1 MRLMC
6 NEYTQRKLGVD
17 AQLCVSTEKTNQ
29 KLMKNAITI
38 LLLLFF
44 LNLSFSQKKQDFT
57 VKSLNGKIE
66 VKINVDDKISWTI
79 LHEKDV
85 ILAPSEMSMTL
96 DENIVLGKN
105 TVVLNSKKE
114 TVNTSFET
122 PLYKKKSVQNNYNQL
137 TLNFKNDFSI
147 EYRVFDDGA
156 AYRFITKKKKDIT
169 VKSEEV
175 VLNFDQDYNTLMPY
189 VRDLRNPKD
198 AFISSFE
205 SHYENKKISEFKKD
219 TLAFLPFL
227 IDYKNHK
234 KAVFL
239 EANLEDYAGL
249 FVTNN
254 KNNSGF
260 ESRFS
265 KYPLKETNGGFNY
278 LNKLITERADY
289 LVKTKGTRTF
299 PWRAIVISEND
310 ADLAN
315 NDMVQKL
322 AEPSKIK
329 DVSWI
334 KPGKV
339 AWDWWNDWNIYNV
352 DFKAGI
358 NTQTY
363 KYYIDFASKNKVE
376 YVVLDEGWSVETDI
390 MKHNPNVDL
399 EALIA
404 YAKDRNVGIILWAS
418 WMAIHDKTE
427 AVFDNYAKLGIKGF
441 KVDFI
446 DRDDAKMVNSVYDIA
461 QRAANHKLIID
472 FHGMYKPTGIQR
484 TYPNILNFEGVKGL
498 ENNKWTPNDDVPLYD
513 TTIPFIRMMAG
524 PMDYTPGAM
533 RNATKSEFKPS
544 HSNPMSQG
552 TRCHQLALYTIF
564 EAPLQMMADSPT
576 AFMKEQESTDF
587 IAKVPTTFDETVSL
601 NGEVG
606 KYISIARR
614 KGNTWYLG
622 SITNWDSRDITIDF
636 SFLEKGKKFQA
647 EIFSDGLNADK
658 AATDYKREI
667 ITIDSATKLT
677 YRLANGGGLAMIIQ

>member
-1 MRLMC
+1 
-6 NEYTQRKLGVD
+6 
-17 AQLCVSTEKTNQ
+17 
-29 KLMKNAITI
+29 MKNAFI
-38 LLLLFF
+38 LFCFLLI
-44 LNLSFSQKKQDFT
+44 NLSFSQKKQDFT
-57 VKSLNGKIE
+57 VKSPNGKIE

-105 TVVLNSKKE
+105 AVVLNSKKE

-198 AFISSFE
+198 PFISSFE

-254 KNNSGF
+254 KNKTGF

-265 KYPLKETNGGFNY
+265 KYPLQETNGGFNY

-289 LVKTKGTRTF
+289 LVKTKGTRSF

-322 AEPSKIK
+322 ADPSKIK

-399 EALIA
+399 EDLIA
-404 YAKDRNVGIILWAS
+404 YAKERNVGIILWAS

-427 AVFDNYAKLGIKGF
+427 VVFDNYAKLGVKGF

-513 TTIPFIRMMAG
+513 CTIPFIRMMAG

-544 HSNPMSQG
+544 HSTPMSQG

-576 AFMKEQESTDF
+576 AFMKEQESTNF
-587 IAKVPTTFDETVSL
+587 IAKVPTTFDGTVSL

-622 SITNWDSRDITIDF
+622 AITNWDSRDITIDF

-667 ITIDSATKLT
+667 VTIDSTTKLT
-677 YRLANGGGLAMIIQ
+677 YRLASGGGLAMIIK

>member
-1 MRLMC
+1 M
-6 NEYTQRKLGVD
+6 K
-17 AQLCVSTEKTNQ
+17 KT
-29 KLMKNAITI
+29 
-38 LLLLFF
+38 LFF
-44 LNLSFSQKKQDFT
+44 FYIVFVNLTFSQQKQDFT
-57 VKSLNGKIE
+57 LASPNGKIKVNIE
-66 VKINVDDKISWTI
+66 IGEKIIWSV
-79 LHEKDV
+79 LHQKDL
-85 ILAPSEMSMTL
+85 ILAPSAVSLTL
-96 DENIVLGKN
+96 DNETLGKN
-105 TVVLNSKKE
+105 ALLLNSKREK
-114 TVNTSFET
+114 VNQTFES
-122 PLYKKKSVQNNYNQL
+122 PFYKKSVVKNQYNL
-137 TLNFKNDFSI
+137 LVLNFKNDFSI
-147 EYRVFDDGA
+147 EYRAFDDGV

-169 VKSEEV
+169 VKTEEV
-175 VLNFDQDYNTLMPY
+175 SLNFDQDYHTLIPY

-198 AFISSFE
+198 PYISSFE
-205 SHYENKKISEFKKD
+205 AQYENKKISEFAKD

-227 IDYKNHK
+227 IDFKNHK

-239 EANLEDYAGL
+239 EANLEDYPGL

-254 KNNSGF
+254 KSKSGY
-260 ESRFS
+260 EARFS
-265 KYPLKETNGGFNY
+265 KYPLQETNGGFN
-278 LNKLITERADY
+278 NINRLITERADH

-310 ADLAN
+310 TELAN

-322 AEPSKIK
+322 SEPTKIK
-329 DVSWI
+329 DLSWI

-339 AWDWWNDWNIYNV
+339 AWDWWNDWNIYNI

-376 YVVLDEGWSVETDI
+376 YVVLDEGWSLEDDI

-404 YAKDRNVGIILWAS
+404 YGKKRNVGIILWSS
-418 WMAIHDKTE
+418 WMALTKNTAGILK
-427 AVFDNYAKLGIKGF
+427 NYADLGIKGF
-441 KVDFI
+441 KVDFL

-461 QRAANHKLIID
+461 QKAADYKLLLD

-484 TYPNILNFEGVKGL
+484 TFPNILNFEGVKGL

-544 HSNPMSQG
+544 HSNPVSQG
-552 TRCHQLALYTIF
+552 TRSHQLALYTIF

-576 AFMKEQESTDF
+576 AYMKEQESTDF
-587 IAKVPTTFDETVSL
+587 IAKIPTVFDETVAL
-601 NGEVG
+601 DGEVG
-606 KYISIARR
+606 KYISIAR
-614 KGNTWYLG
+614 KKSNIWYLG
-622 SITNWDSRDITIDF
+622 AITNWDSREITIDF
-636 SFLEKGKKFQA
+636 SFLEKGKKFEA

-658 AATDYKREI
+658 AANDYKREV
-667 ITIDSATKLT
+667 ITVDSTTKSK
-677 YRLANGGGLAMIIQ
+677 YRLASGGGIAMIIK

>member
-1 MRLMC
+1 
-6 NEYTQRKLGVD
+6 
-17 AQLCVSTEKTNQ
+17 
-29 KLMKNAITI
+29 MKNIFI
-38 LLLLFF
+38 LFCFLF
-44 LNLSFSQKKQDFT
+44 LNLSFSQQKQSFT
-57 VKSLNGKIE
+57 VNSPDGKIE
-66 VKINVDDKISWTI
+66 VKIAVNDKISWTI
-79 LHEKDV
+79 SHENDL
-85 ILAPSEMSMTL
+85 ILTPSEMSLTL
-96 DENIVLGKN
+96 DQNVVLGKN
-105 TVVLNSKKE
+105 PVVLNSKKE
-114 TVNTSFET
+114 SVNTSFET
-122 PLYKKKSVQNNYNQL
+122 PLYKKKTVKDQYNKL
-137 TLNFKNDFSI
+137 TLNFKNDFAI
-147 EYRVFDDGA
+147 EFRVFDDGA
-156 AYRFITKKKKDIT
+156 AYRFITKKKKEIT
-169 VKSEEV
+169 VKGEEV

-198 AFISSFE
+198 QFISSFE
-205 SHYENKKISEFKKD
+205 SHYENKKISEFSKD

-227 IDYKNHK
+227 IDYKNRK
-234 KAVFL
+234 KTVFL
-239 EANLEDYAGL
+239 EADLEDYVGL

-254 KNNSGF
+254 KNKTGF

-265 KYPLKETNGGFNY
+265 KYPTKETNGGFNY

-310 ADLAN
+310 ATLAN

-322 AEPSKIK
+322 AEPSRIK
-329 DVSWI
+329 DISWI

-363 KYYIDFASKNKVE
+363 KYYIDFASKNKIE

-404 YAKDRNVGIILWAS
+404 YAKERNVGIILWAS
-418 WMAIHDKTE
+418 WMAINDKTE
-427 AVFDNYAKLGIKGF
+427 AVFGNYAKLGVKGF

-461 QRAANHKLIID
+461 QKAANHKLIID

-484 TYPNILNFEGVKGL
+484 TFPNILNFEGVKGL

-513 TTIPFIRMMAG
+513 VTIPFIRMMAG

-544 HSNPMSQG
+544 HSTPMSQG

-587 IAKVPTTFDETVSL
+587 IAKVPTTFDETTAL
-601 NGEVG
+601 DGEVG
-606 KYISIARR
+606 KYVSIARR

-622 SITNWDSRDITIDF
+622 AITNWDSREVTIDF

-647 EIFSDGLNADK
+647 EIFSDGINADK
-658 AATDYKREI
+658 AATDYKKEI
-667 ITIDSATKLT
+667 ITIDSTTKLK
-677 YRLANGGGLAMIIQ
+677 YRLASGGGLAMIIK

>member
-1 MRLMC
+1 
-6 NEYTQRKLGVD
+6 
-17 AQLCVSTEKTNQ
+17 
-29 KLMKNAITI
+29 MKNI
-38 LLLLFF
+38 LSFF
-44 LNLSFSQKKQDFT
+44 LTIFFFNFSFSQKKQDF
-57 VKSLNGKIE
+57 VLNSPDGKIKL
-66 VKINVDDKISWTI
+66 KILVNDKITWTI
-79 LHEKDV
+79 SHEKDL
-85 ILAPSEMSMTL
+85 ILAASEMSMTL
-96 DENIVLGKN
+96 DENVVLGQN
-105 TVVLNSKKE
+105 SVVLNSKKQS
-114 TVNTSFET
+114 VDASFDS
-122 PLYKKKSVQNNYNQL
+122 PFYKKKLVQNKYNQL

-147 EYRVFDDGA
+147 EYRAFNDGV

-169 VKSEEV
+169 IKNEEV
-175 VLNFDQDYNTLMPY
+175 VLNFDQDYNTLIPY

-198 AFISSFE
+198 PYISSFE
-205 SHYENKKISEFKKD
+205 AHYENKKVSEFAKD

-227 IDYKNHK
+227 IDYKKHK

-239 EANLEDYAGL
+239 EANVEDYPGL
-249 FVTNN
+249 FVTNSSA
-254 KNNSGF
+254 KSGF

-265 KYPLKETNGGFNY
+265 KYPLKEINGGFNY

-289 LVKTKGTRTF
+289 LVKTKGTRNF
-299 PWRAIVISEND
+299 PWRIIVISEND
-310 ADLAN
+310 AQLAN

-322 AEPSKIK
+322 SEPSKIK
-329 DVSWI
+329 DISWI

-390 MKHNPNVDL
+390 MKHNPSVDL

-404 YAKDRNVGIILWAS
+404 YAKERNVGVILWTS
-418 WMAIHDKTE
+418 WMALNENIE
-427 AVFDNYAKLGIKGF
+427 GIFENYSKLGIKGF

-446 DRDDAKMVNSVYDIA
+446 DRDDAKMVNSVYDIS
-461 QRAANHKLIID
+461 QKAANHKLLLD

-484 TYPNILNFEGVKGL
+484 TFPNILNFEGVKGL

-513 TTIPFIRMMAG
+513 CTIPFIRMMAG

-576 AFMKEQESTDF
+576 AYMKEQESTDF
-587 IAKVPTTFDETVSL
+587 IAKIPTTFDETVALDS
-601 NGEVG
+601 EVA
-606 KYISIARR
+606 KFVTITRR
-614 KGNTWYLG
+614 KANTWYLG
-622 SITNWDSRDITIDF
+622 AITNWDSREITIDF

-658 AATDYKREI
+658 SAVDYKREI
-667 ITIDSATKLT
+667 ITVDSTTKLK
-677 YRLANGGGLAMIIQ
+677 YRLAPGGGLAMIIK

>member
-1 MRLMC
+1 
-6 NEYTQRKLGVD
+6 
-17 AQLCVSTEKTNQ
+17 
-29 KLMKNAITI
+29 MKKVFI
-38 LLLLFF
+38 LFCF
-44 LNLSFSQKKQDFT
+44 VFINLAFSQKKQDF
-57 VKSLNGKIE
+57 VLNSPDGKIE
-66 VKINVDDKISWTI
+66 IKILVNDKISWTI
-79 LHEKDV
+79 SHEKDV
-85 ILAPSEMSMTL
+85 ILSPSAMSMTL
-96 DENIVLGKN
+96 DGNVVLGKN
-105 TVVLNSKKE
+105 AVVLNSKKE
-114 TVNTSFET
+114 SVDASFES
-122 PLYKKKSVQNNYNQL
+122 PFYKKKSVQNKYNQL
-137 TLNFKNDFSI
+137 TINFKNDFSI
-147 EYRVFDDGA
+147 EYCAFDDGV

-169 VKSEEV
+169 VKWEEV
-175 VLNFDQDYNTLMPY
+175 TLNFDQDYNTLIPY

-198 AFISSFE
+198 PFISSFE
-205 SHYENKKISEFKKD
+205 AHYENKKISEFSKD

-239 EANLEDYAGL
+239 EANLEDYPGL

-254 KNNSGF
+254 TSKSGF

-265 KYPLKETNGGFNY
+265 KYPLQEKNGGFN
-278 LNKLITERADY
+278 NINRLITERADY
-289 LVKTKGTRTF
+289 LVQTKGTRNF
-299 PWRAIVISEND
+299 PWRAIVISNND
-310 ADLAN
+310 AALAN

-322 AEPSKIK
+322 SEPSRIK
-329 DVSWI
+329 DISWI

-339 AWDWWNDWNIYNV
+339 AWDWWNDWNIYNI

-376 YVVLDEGWSVETDI
+376 YVVLDEGWSLEDDI

-404 YAKDRNVGIILWAS
+404 YGKERNVGIILWSS
-418 WMAIHDKTE
+418 WMALTKNTAGILK
-427 AVFDNYAKLGIKGF
+427 NYADLGIKGF
-441 KVDFI
+441 KVDFL

-461 QRAANHKLIID
+461 QKAADHKLILD

-484 TYPNILNFEGVKGL
+484 TFPNILNFEGVKGL

-513 TTIPFIRMMAG
+513 CTIPFIRMMAG

-576 AFMKEQESTDF
+576 AYIKEQESTDF
-587 IAKVPTTFDETVSL
+587 IAKIPTTFDETVSL

-606 KYISIARR
+606 KFVTIAR
-614 KGNTWYLG
+614 KKSNTWYLG
-622 SITNWDSRDITIDF
+622 SIANWDSREITIDF
-636 SFLEKGKKFQA
+636 SFLEKDKKFEA

-658 AATDYKREI
+658 AAVDYKREI
-667 ITIDSATKLT
+667 ITVDSNTKLK
-677 YRLANGGGLAMIIQ
+677 YRLASGGGLAMIIQ

>member
-1 MRLMC
+1 MNLYYLYGLK
-6 NEYTQRKLGVD
+6 NIPI
-17 AQLCVSTEKTNQ
+17 
-29 KLMKNAITI
+29 MKNLFVFFF
-38 LLLLFF
+38 LLI
-44 LNLSFSQKKQDFT
+44 LNLSFSQKKQDF
-57 VKSLNGKIE
+57 VLNSPNGKIE
-66 VKINVDDKISWTI
+66 IKVVVNDKIIWTI
-79 LHEKDV
+79 SHEKDV
-85 ILAPSEMSMTL
+85 ILAPSAMSLTL
-96 DENIVLGKN
+96 DENVVLGKN
-105 TVVLNSKKE
+105 AVVLNSKKE
-114 TVNTSFET
+114 SVDTSFET
-122 PLYKKKSVQNNYNQL
+122 PFYKKKSIQNKYNQL

-147 EYRVFDDGA
+147 EYRAFDDGV

-169 VKSEEV
+169 VKSEKV
-175 VLNFDQDYNTLMPY
+175 VLNFDQDYNSLMPY

-198 AFISSFE
+198 PFISSFE
-205 SHYENKKISEFKKD
+205 SHYENKKISEFAKD

-239 EANLEDYAGL
+239 EANLEDYPGL

-254 KNNSGF
+254 SSKSGF

-265 KYPLKETNGGFNY
+265 KYPLQETNGGFNN

-289 LVKTKGTRTF
+289 LVKTKGTRAF

-310 ADLAN
+310 AQLAN

-322 AEPSKIK
+322 SEPSKIK
-329 DVSWI
+329 DISWI

-339 AWDWWNDWNIYNV
+339 AWDWWNDWNIYNI

-399 EALIA
+399 KALIV
-404 YAKDRNVGIILWAS
+404 YAKERNVGIILWSS
-418 WMAIHDKTE
+418 WMALNNNIDGIFE
-427 AVFDNYAKLGIKGF
+427 NYAKLGIKGF

-461 QRAANHKLIID
+461 QKAADYKLLLD

-484 TYPNILNFEGVKGL
+484 TFPNILNFEGVKGL

-513 TTIPFIRMMAG
+513 CTIPFIRMMAG

-552 TRCHQLALYTIF
+552 TRSHQLALYTIF

-576 AFMKEQESTDF
+576 AYTKEQESTDF
-587 IAKVPTTFDETVSL
+587 IAKTPTTFDETFAL
-601 NGEVG
+601 DGEVG
-606 KYISIARR
+606 KFVTIARR
-614 KGNTWYLG
+614 KENTWYLG
-622 SITNWDSRDITIDF
+622 SITNWDAREITIDF
-636 SFLEKGKKFQA
+636 SFLEKGKKFEA

-658 AATDYKREI
+658 AAVDYKREI
-667 ITIDSATKLT
+667 IRVDSNTKLK
-677 YRLANGGGLAMIIQ
+677 YRLASGGGLAMIIK

>member
-1 MRLMC
+1 
-6 NEYTQRKLGVD
+6 
-17 AQLCVSTEKTNQ
+17 
-29 KLMKNAITI
+29 MKNVLVLSCF
-38 LLLLFF
+38 LL
-44 LNLSFSQKKQDFT
+44 LNLSFSQKKQDF
-57 VKSLNGKIE
+57 VLNSPNGKID
-66 VKINVDDKISWTI
+66 VRIAVNDKISWTI
-79 LHEKDV
+79 SHEKDL
-85 ILAPSEMSMTL
+85 ILAPSDMSMTL
-96 DENIVLGKN
+96 DENIILGKN
-105 TVVLNSKKE
+105 SVVVNSKKE
-114 TVNTSFET
+114 SSDSSFET
-122 PLYKKKSVQNNYNQL
+122 PLYKKKTVQNKYNQL
-137 TLNFKNDFSI
+137 TINFRNDFSI
-147 EYRVFDDGA
+147 EFRVFDDGA

-175 VLNFDQDYNTLMPY
+175 SLNFDQDYNTLMPY

-198 AFISSFE
+198 QYISSFE
-205 SHYENKKISEFKKD
+205 SHYESKKISEFTKD

-239 EANLEDYAGL
+239 EAGLEDYPGL

-254 KNNSGF
+254 KNKTGF

-265 KYPLKETNGGFNY
+265 KYPLQETNGGFNY

-289 LVKTKGTRTF
+289 LVKTKGTRSF

-310 ADLAN
+310 SALAN

-322 AEPSKIK
+322 SEPSKIAAI
-329 DVSWI
+329 SWI

-390 MKHNPNVDL
+390 MKHSPNVDL

-404 YAKDRNVGIILWAS
+404 YAKERNVGIILWAS
-418 WMAIHDKTE
+418 WMALHENIDG
-427 AVFDNYAKLGIKGF
+427 VFDNYAKLGVKGF

-461 QRAANHKLIID
+461 QKAANHKLIID

-513 TTIPFIRMMAG
+513 CTIPFIRMMAG
-524 PMDYTPGAM
+524 SMDYTPGAM
-533 RNATKSEFKPS
+533 RNAAKSEFKPS

-576 AFMKEQESTDF
+576 AYMKEQESTNF
-587 IAKVPTTFDETVSL
+587 IAKIPTTFDETVSL
-601 NGEVG
+601 NGEVE
-606 KYISIARR
+606 KFVTIAR
-614 KGNTWYLG
+614 KKADTWYLG

-658 AATDYKREI
+658 AATDYKKEI
-667 ITIDSATKLT
+667 VTIDSSTKLT
-677 YRLANGGGLAMIIQ
+677 YRLASGGGLAMIIK

>member
-1 MRLMC
+1 MK
-6 NEYTQRKLGVD
+6 KLFTG
-17 AQLCVSTEKTNQ
+17 LC
-29 KLMKNAITI
+29 
-38 LLLLFF
+38 LLL
-44 LNLSFSQKKQDFT
+44 LNLSFAQKKQDF
-57 VKSLNGKIE
+57 VLKSPDEKIE
-66 VKINVDDKISWTI
+66 VKIAVNGKISWSVS
-79 LHEKDV
+79 HEKDL
-85 ILAPSEMSMTL
+85 ILAPSVMSMTL
-96 DENIVLGKN
+96 DQNIVLGEHAI
-105 TVVLNSKKE
+105 VLSSKKE
-114 TVNTSFET
+114 SIDTSFDS
-122 PLYKKKSVQNNYNQL
+122 PFYKKKSVQNKYNQL
-137 TLNFKNDFSI
+137 ILNFKNDFSI
-147 EYRVFDDGA
+147 EYRAFNDGV
-156 AYRFITKKKKDIT
+156 AYRFRTQKKKDIT

-175 VLNFDQDYNTLMPY
+175 VLNFDQDYSTLMPY

-198 AFISSFE
+198 PYISSFE
-205 SHYENKKISEFKKD
+205 AHYENKKISEFAKD

-239 EANLEDYAGL
+239 EANLEDYPGL

-254 KNNSGF
+254 SSKSGF
-260 ESRFS
+260 ESQFS
-265 KYPLKETNGGFNY
+265 KYPLQEKNGGFN
-278 LNKLITERADY
+278 NINRLITERADY
-289 LVKTKGTRTF
+289 LVQTKGTRTF
-299 PWRAIVISEND
+299 PWRILVISEND
-310 ADLAN
+310 AGLAN

-329 DVSWI
+329 DISWI

-376 YVVLDEGWSVETDI
+376 YVVLDEGWSLEEDI

-404 YAKDRNVGIILWAS
+404 YGKERNVGIILWSS
-418 WMAIHDKTE
+418 WMALTKNTSGILK
-427 AVFDNYAKLGIKGF
+427 NYANLGIKGF
-441 KVDFI
+441 KVDFL

-461 QRAANHKLIID
+461 QKAADNKLLLD
-472 FHGMYKPTGIQR
+472 FHGMFKPTGIQR
-484 TYPNILNFEGVKGL
+484 TFPNILNFEGVKGL

-513 TTIPFIRMMAG
+513 CTIPFIRMMAG

-544 HSNPMSQG
+544 HSNPVSQG

-576 AFMKEQESTDF
+576 AYMKEQESTDF
-587 IAKVPTTFDETVSL
+587 IANVPTTFDETVSL

-606 KYISIARR
+606 KFVSIARR
-614 KGNTWYLG
+614 KGNVWYLG
-622 SITNWDSRDITIDF
+622 AITNWDSREITIDF
-636 SFLEKGKKFQA
+636 SFLEKDKKFKA
-647 EIFSDGLNADK
+647 EIFSDGINADK
-658 AATDYKREI
+658 AAVDYKREI
-667 ITIDSATKLT
+667 TEVDSTTKRT
-677 YRLANGGGLAMIIQ
+677 YRLASGGGLAMIIK

>member
-1 MRLMC
+1 
-6 NEYTQRKLGVD
+6 
-17 AQLCVSTEKTNQ
+17 
-29 KLMKNAITI
+29 MKNTFI
-38 LLLLFF
+38 LFCFVLVNF
-44 LNLSFSQKKQDFT
+44 SFAQKKQDFI
-57 VKSLNGKIE
+57 VVSPNGKIE
-66 VKINVDDKISWTI
+66 VKIVVNDKISWSI
-79 LHEKDV
+79 SHEKDL
-85 ILAPSEMSMTL
+85 ILAPSEMSLTL
-96 DENIVLGKN
+96 DQNEVLGKN
-105 TVVLNSKKE
+105 AVVQNSKKE

-156 AYRFITKKKKDIT
+156 AYRFVTKKKKDIT
-169 VKSEEV
+169 IKDEEV
-175 VLNFDQDYNTLMPY
+175 ILNFDQDYSTLMPY

-198 AFISSFE
+198 QFISSFE
-205 SHYENKKISEFKKD
+205 SHYENKKISEFVKD

-239 EANLEDYAGL
+239 EANLEDYPGL

-254 KNNSGF
+254 KDKSGF

-265 KYPLKETNGGFNY
+265 KYPLQETNGGFNY

-310 ADLAN
+310 SALAN

-329 DVSWI
+329 DISWI

-399 EALIA
+399 ETLIA
-404 YAKDRNVGIILWAS
+404 YAKERNVGIILWAS

-427 AVFDNYAKLGIKGF
+427 VVFDNYAKLGVKGF

-461 QRAANHKLIID
+461 QKAANHKLIID

-498 ENNKWTPNDDVPLYD
+498 ENNKWTPSDDVPLYD

-544 HSNPMSQG
+544 HSTPMSQG

-576 AFMKEQESTDF
+576 AFMAAQESTDY
-587 IAKVPTTFDETVSL
+587 IAKVPTTFDETAAL
-601 NGEVG
+601 DGEVG
-606 KYISIARR
+606 KYVSIAR
-614 KGNTWYLG
+614 KKDNIWYLG
-622 SITNWDSRDITIDF
+622 AITNWDSRDITIDF

-658 AATDYKREI
+658 AATDYKKE
-667 ITIDSATKLT
+667 TVTVDSTTKLT
-677 YRLANGGGLAMIIQ
+677 YRLANGGGLAMIIK

>member
-1 MRLMC
+1 
-6 NEYTQRKLGVD
+6 
-17 AQLCVSTEKTNQ
+17 
-29 KLMKNAITI
+29 MKNAITI

-57 VKSLNGKIE
+57 VKSPNGKIE

-105 TVVLNSKKE
+105 AVVLNSKKE

-137 TLNFKNDFSI
+137 TLSFKNDFSI

-169 VKSEEV
+169 VKCEEV

-198 AFISSFE
+198 PFISSFE

-289 LVKTKGTRTF
+289 LVKTKGTRSF

-399 EALIA
+399 EDLIA
-404 YAKDRNVGIILWAS
+404 YAKERNVGIILWAS
-418 WMAIHDKTE
+418 WMAIHDKTQ
-427 AVFDNYAKLGIKGF
+427 AVFDNYAKLGVKGF

-446 DRDDAKMVNSVYDIA
+446 DRDDAKMVSSVYDIA
-461 QRAANHKLIID
+461 QRASNHKLIID

-544 HSNPMSQG
+544 NSNPMSQG

-606 KYISIARR
+606 KFVTIARR
-614 KGNTWYLG
+614 KGNNWYLG
-622 SITNWDSRDITIDF
+622 AITNWNSRDITIDF

-667 ITIDSATKLT
+667 ITIDSTTKLT
-677 YRLANGGGLAMIIQ
+677 YRLASGGGLAMIIQ

>member
-1 MRLMC
+1 MC

>member
-1 MRLMC
+1 
-6 NEYTQRKLGVD
+6 
-17 AQLCVSTEKTNQ
+17 
-29 KLMKNAITI
+29 MKKSLTI
-38 LLLLFF
+38 LLFLFF
-44 LNLSFSQKKQDFT
+44 LNISFSQKKKDFT
-57 VKSLNGKIE
+57 VKSPNGKIE

-105 TVVLNSKKE
+105 AVVLNSKKE

-198 AFISSFE
+198 QFISSFE

-239 EANLEDYAGL
+239 EANLENYAGL

-289 LVKTKGTRTF
+289 LVKTKGTRSF

-310 ADLAN
+310 TDLAN

-339 AWDWWNDWNIYNV
+339 AWDWWNDWNIYNI

-363 KYYIDFASKNKVE
+363 KYYIDFASKNQVE

-404 YAKDRNVGIILWAS
+404 YAKEKKVGIILWSS
-418 WMAIHDKTE
+418 WMALNNNIDC
-427 AVFDNYAKLGIKGF
+427 VFENYAKLGIKGF

-461 QRAANHKLIID
+461 QKAANHKLLLD

-513 TTIPFIRMMAG
+513 CTIPFIRMMAG

-544 HSNPMSQG
+544 HSTPMSQG

-576 AFMKEQESTDF
+576 AYMKEQESTDF
-587 IAKVPTTFDETVSL
+587 IAKVPTTFDETASL
-601 NGEVG
+601 DGEVG

-614 KGNTWYLG
+614 KGSTWYLG
-622 SITNWDSRDITIDF
+622 AITNWDSRDITIDF

-667 ITIDSATKLT
+667 ITVDSTTKLM
-677 YRLANGGGLAMIIQ
+677 YRLASGGGLAMIIQ

>member
-1 MRLMC
+1 
-6 NEYTQRKLGVD
+6 
-17 AQLCVSTEKTNQ
+17 
-29 KLMKNAITI
+29 MKNTF
-38 LLLLFF
+38 LFF
-44 LNLSFSQKKQDFT
+44 CFLFLNTSFSQKKQDF
-57 VKSLNGKIE
+57 VLKSPDGKIE
-66 VKINVDDKISWTI
+66 VKIAVNDKISWTI
-79 LHEKDV
+79 SHEKDL
-85 ILAPSEMSMTL
+85 ILAPSEMSITL
-96 DENIVLGKN
+96 DQNEVLGKN
-105 TVVLNSKKE
+105 PVVLNSKKE
-114 TVNTSFET
+114 SVNTSFET
-122 PLYKKKSVQNNYNQL
+122 SLYKKKTVKNQYNKL
-137 TLNFKNDFSI
+137 TINFKNDFAL
-147 EYRVFDDGA
+147 EFRVFDDGA
-156 AYRFITKKKKDIT
+156 AYRFLTNKKKEIMVKD
-169 VKSEEV
+169 EEV
-175 VLNFDQDYNTLMPY
+175 VLNFDKDYNTLMPY

-198 AFISSFE
+198 QFISSFE
-205 SHYENKKISEFKKD
+205 SHYENKKISEFSKD

-239 EANLEDYAGL
+239 EVDLEDYAGL

-254 KNNSGF
+254 KNKTGF

-265 KYPLKETNGGFNY
+265 KYPIQETNGGFNH

-310 ADLAN
+310 AALAN

-329 DVSWI
+329 DISWI

-390 MKHNPNVDL
+390 MKHNPNVNL
-399 EALIA
+399 EDLIA
-404 YAKDRNVGIILWAS
+404 YAKERNVGIILWAS
-418 WMAIHDKTE
+418 WMAINNKTE
-427 AVFDNYAKLGIKGF
+427 AVFDNYAKLGVKGF

-461 QRAANHKLIID
+461 QKAANHKLIID

-544 HSNPMSQG
+544 HSTPMSQG

-576 AFMKEQESTDF
+576 AFMKEQENTDY
-587 IAKVPTTFDETVSL
+587 IAKIPTTFDETVAL
-601 NGEVG
+601 DGEVG
-606 KYISIARR
+606 KYVSIARK

-622 SITNWDSRDITIDF
+622 AITNWDSREVTIDF

-647 EIFSDGLNADK
+647 EIFSDGINADK
-658 AATDYKREI
+658 AATDYKKEI
-667 ITIDSATKLT
+667 ITVDSTTKLK
-677 YRLANGGGLAMIIQ
+677 YRLASGGGLAMIIK

>member
-1 MRLMC
+1 M
-6 NEYTQRKLGVD
+6 KL
-17 AQLCVSTEKTNQ
+17 
-29 KLMKNAITI
+29 TI
-38 LLLLFF
+38 SLLFALCLF
-44 LNLSFSQKKQDFT
+44 NLSFAQKKQDFT
-57 VKSLNGKIE
+57 LNSPNGKIQ
-66 VKINVDDKISWTI
+66 VTIAVNDKITWAVS
-79 LHEKDV
+79 HEKDV
-85 ILAPSEMSMTL
+85 LLAPSAMSLTIG
-96 DENIVLGKN
+96 ENEILGKN
-105 TVVLNSKKE
+105 AVVLNSKKE
-114 TVNTSFET
+114 TVDTSFES
-122 PLYKKKSVQNNYNQL
+122 PFYKKKSVKNNYNQL

-147 EYRVFDDGA
+147 EYRTFDDGV

-198 AFISSFE
+198 PYISSFE
-205 SHYENKKISEFKKD
+205 AHYENKKISGFAKD

-239 EANLEDYAGL
+239 EVNLEDYPGL

-254 KNNSGF
+254 NSKSGF

-265 KYPLKETNGGFNY
+265 KYPLQEKNGGFN
-278 LNKLITERADY
+278 NINRLITERADY
-289 LVKTKGTRTF
+289 LVQTKGTRNF
-299 PWRAIVISEND
+299 PWRILVISEND

-322 AEPSKIK
+322 SEPTKIK

-339 AWDWWNDWNIYNV
+339 AWDWWNDWNIYNIN
-352 DFKAGI
+352 FKAGI
-358 NTQTY
+358 NTETY

-376 YVVLDEGWSVETDI
+376 YVVLDEGWSLEDDI

-404 YAKDRNVGIILWAS
+404 YGKERNVGIILWSS
-418 WMAIHDKTE
+418 WMALTKNTDGILK
-427 AVFDNYAKLGIKGF
+427 NYASLGIKGF
-441 KVDFI
+441 KVDFL

-461 QRAANHKLIID
+461 QKAADNKLLLD

-484 TYPNILNFEGVKGL
+484 TFPNILNFEGVKGL
-498 ENNKWTPNDDVPLYD
+498 ENNKWTPNDDVPTYD
-513 TTIPFIRMMAG
+513 CSIPFIRMMAG

-544 HSNPMSQG
+544 HSNPVSQG

-576 AFMKEQESTDF
+576 AYMKEQESTDF
-587 IAKVPTTFDETVSL
+587 IAKTPTTFDETVAL
-601 NGEVG
+601 DGEVG
-606 KYISIARR
+606 KFVTMARK
-614 KGNTWYLG
+614 KGATWYLG
-622 SITNWDSRDITIDF
+622 AITNWDSREVTIDF
-636 SFLEKGKKFQA
+636 SFLEKDKKYEA

-658 AATDYKREI
+658 AAVDYKREI
-667 ITIDSATKLT
+667 ITIDSITKLK
-677 YRLANGGGLAMIIQ
+677 YRLASGGGLAAIIQVKK